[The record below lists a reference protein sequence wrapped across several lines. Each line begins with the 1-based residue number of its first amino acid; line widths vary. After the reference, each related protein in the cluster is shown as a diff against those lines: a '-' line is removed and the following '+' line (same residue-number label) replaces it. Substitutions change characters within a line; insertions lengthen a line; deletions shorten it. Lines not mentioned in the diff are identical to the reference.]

1 MGVAEGL
8 SLAIVILQLDFEGCL
23 GFSGFPY
30 PFCNITISKMAQEK
44 PLNNLGNNPKLW
56 VRRIKN
62 EILRGLT
69 LCISVKKKKKKKGWG
84 LTRSV
89 NFYYHSC
96 DM

>member
-23 GFSGFPY
+23 GFSGFS
-30 PFCNITISKMAQEK
+30 ISIFVILQFQKWLREK

-69 LCISVKKKKKKKGWG
+69 LCISVKKKKKKKKVG
-84 LTRSV
+84 
-89 NFYYHSC
+89 
-96 DM
+96 D

>member
-23 GFSGFPY
+23 GFSRFS
-30 PFCNITISKMAQEK
+30 ISIFVILQKMAQEK

-69 LCISVKKKKKKKGWG
+69 LCISVKKKKKKKKRLGI
-84 LTRSV
+84 
-89 NFYYHSC
+89 
-96 DM
+96 DA